1 MKSDNRRVN
10 GANNSSG
17 FDQVRR
23 AKDAKGTLKRI
34 WAYLSK
40 QKKALTLVILLII
53 ITSILGILGSYLIGV
68 TIDNYIIN
76 KNLDG
81 TLKMLGIMAVAYI
94 LNSLLTWLQTYIMV
108 IISQKTIKNI
118 RADLFSKFQTLS
130 LRFFDN
136 HPHGEL
142 MSHVTND
149 IDNLNNALTQGV
161 IQFLTSVLT
170 IIGVTIAMLFLN
182 WIMAIV
188 AFIIIPVILL
198 ITRKLSKFTKDAF
211 IKRQETLGELN
222 GFIEET
228 IGGQEIIALFG
239 QEEEVFDNFKVS
251 NDNLKEASLKAEIY
265 SGIMNPLMNFV
276 NNLDFALVVAVG
288 GFLTLKNLAT
298 IGIIATFV
306 NYARQFSRPLNQ
318 LATLYNTIQAAIAG
332 GERVF
337 KIMDE
342 VPDIVD
348 SNDAKDIE
356 SLKGEVVFNDV
367 SFGYNEEKMV
377 LKNINLNAKPG
388 ESIAL
393 VGPTGSGKTTVI
405 NLLTR
410 FYDINSGE
418 IKIDGLDIKNYT
430 INSLRENIGVVLQDS
445 FLFSGTI
452 KDNIKYGRLEAT
464 NEEVIEAAKLANAH
478 SFIDYLPDKYDTVVA
493 AQGENLSQGQR
504 QLISIARAI
513 LSNPNI
519 LVLDEAT
526 SNIDTRTE
534 LQIQEGLNNLMKGR
548 TSFIIAHRLKTI
560 EEASKIIVIKSGEI
574 IERGNHKSLI
584 ESKGFYYELYT
595 SQFKI

>member
-10 GANNSSG
+10 MANNSSG
-17 FDQVRR
+17 FDQVKR
-23 AKDAKGTLKRI
+23 AKNAKGTLKRI
-34 WAYLSK
+34 WAYLNK

-76 KNLDG
+76 KNLNG
-81 TLKMLGIMAVAYI
+81 TLKMIGIMAVVYI
-94 LNSLLTWLQTYIMV
+94 SNALLTWLQTYIMV

-170 IIGVTIAMLFLN
+170 VIGVTIAMLSLN

-188 AFIIIPVILL
+188 AFIIIPVIFL

-211 IKRQETLGELN
+211 IERQETLGELN

-239 QEEEVFDNFKVS
+239 QEEEVLDNFNVN

-298 IGIIATFV
+298 IGVIATFV
-306 NYARQFSRPLNQ
+306 NYSRQFSRPLNQ

-337 KIMDE
+337 EIMDE
-342 VPDIVD
+342 VPDIAD
-348 SNDAKDIE
+348 NNDAKDIE

-430 INSLRENIGVVLQDS
+430 IDSLRENIGVVLQDS

-464 NEEVIEAAKLANAH
+464 DEEVIKAAKLANAH

>member
-1 MKSDNRRVN
+1 MKIDNRRVN

-53 ITSILGILGSYLIGV
+53 VTSILGILGSYLIGV

-81 TLKMLGIMAVAYI
+81 TLKMLGIMAVVYI
-94 LNSLLTWLQTYIMV
+94 SNSLLTWLQTYIMV

-198 ITRKLSKFTKDAF
+198 ITRKLSRFTKDAF
-211 IKRQETLGELN
+211 IRRQETLGELN

-239 QEEEVFDNFKVS
+239 QEEEVFDNFKIS

-430 INSLRENIGVVLQDS
+430 IDSLRENIGVVLQDS

-464 NEEVIEAAKLANAH
+464 DEEVIEAAKLANAH
-478 SFIDYLPDKYDTVVA
+478 SFIDYLPDKYDTIVA

-504 QLISIARAI
+504 QLISIARAL
-513 LSNPNI
+513 LSNPSI

>member
-1 MKSDNRRVN
+1 MKIDNRRVN

-17 FDQVRR
+17 FDQVKR

-81 TLKMLGIMAVAYI
+81 TLKMLGIMAIVYI

-170 IIGVTIAMLFLN
+170 IIGVIIAMLSLN

-228 IGGQEIIALFG
+228 IGGREIIALFG

-298 IGIIATFV
+298 IGVIATFV

-356 SLKGEVVFNDV
+356 SLKGKVVFNDV

-464 NEEVIEAAKLANAH
+464 DEEVIEAAKLANAH

>member
-1 MKSDNRRVN
+1 MKIDNRRVN

-81 TLKMLGIMAVAYI
+81 TLKMLGIMAIVYI
-94 LNSLLTWLQTYIMV
+94 SNSLLTWLQTYIMV

-198 ITRKLSKFTKDAF
+198 ITRKLSRFTKDAF
-211 IKRQETLGELN
+211 IRRQETLGELN

-430 INSLRENIGVVLQDS
+430 IDSLRENIGVVLQDS

-464 NEEVIEAAKLANAH
+464 DEEVIEAAKLANAH
-478 SFIDYLPDKYDTVVA
+478 SFIDHLPDKYDTIVA

-504 QLISIARAI
+504 QLISIARAL
-513 LSNPNI
+513 LSNPSI

>member
-1 MKSDNRRVN
+1 MKIDNRRVN

-53 ITSILGILGSYLIGV
+53 ITSILGILGSYLIGA

-81 TLKMLGIMAVAYI
+81 TLKMLGIMAIVYI
-94 LNSLLTWLQTYIMV
+94 SNSLLTWLQTYIMV

-198 ITRKLSKFTKDAF
+198 ITRKLSRFTKDAF
-211 IKRQETLGELN
+211 IRRQETLGELN

-356 SLKGEVVFNDV
+356 SLSGEVVFNDV

-430 INSLRENIGVVLQDS
+430 IDSLRENIGVVLQDS

-464 NEEVIEAAKLANAH
+464 DEEIIEAAKLANAH

>member
-1 MKSDNRRVN
+1 MKIDNRRVN
-10 GANNSSG
+10 GVNNSSG

-81 TLKMLGIMAVAYI
+81 TLKMLGIMAIVYI
-94 LNSLLTWLQTYIMV
+94 SNSLLTWLQTYIMV

-198 ITRKLSKFTKDAF
+198 ITRKLSRFTKDAF
-211 IKRQETLGELN
+211 IRRQETLGELN

-430 INSLRENIGVVLQDS
+430 IDSLRENIGVVLQDS

-464 NEEVIEAAKLANAH
+464 DEEVIETAKLANAH
-478 SFIDYLPDKYDTVVA
+478 SFIDHLPDKYDTIVA

-504 QLISIARAI
+504 QLISIARAL
-513 LSNPNI
+513 LSNPSI

>member
-1 MKSDNRRVN
+1 MKIDNRRVN

-34 WAYLSK
+34 WAYLGK

-81 TLKMLGIMAVAYI
+81 TLKMLGIMAVVYI
-94 LNSLLTWLQTYIMV
+94 SNSLLTWLQTYIMV

-130 LRFFDN
+130 LRFFDS

-198 ITRKLSKFTKDAF
+198 ITRKLSRFTKDAF
-211 IKRQETLGELN
+211 IRRQETLGELN

-337 KIMDE
+337 KIMDQ

-356 SLKGEVVFNDV
+356 SLKGEVVFNNV

-430 INSLRENIGVVLQDS
+430 IDSLRENIGVVLQDS

-464 NEEVIEAAKLANAH
+464 DEEVIEAAKLANAH
-478 SFIDYLPDKYDTVVA
+478 SFIDHLPDKYDTIVA

-504 QLISIARAI
+504 QLISIARAL
-513 LSNPNI
+513 LSNPSI

>member
-1 MKSDNRRVN
+1 MKIDNRRVN
-10 GANNSSG
+10 AANNSSG

-23 AKDAKGTLKRI
+23 AKDAKGTIKRI

-76 KNLDG
+76 KNLNG
-81 TLKMLGIMAVAYI
+81 TLKMLGIMAVVYI
-94 LNSLLTWLQTYIMV
+94 SNSLLTWLQTYIMV
-108 IISQKTIKNI
+108 IISQKAIKNI
-118 RADLFSKFQTLS
+118 REDLFSKFQTLS

-170 IIGVTIAMLFLN
+170 IIGVTIAMLSLN

-198 ITRKLSKFTKDAF
+198 ITRKLSRFTKDAF

-298 IGIIATFV
+298 IGVIATFV

-342 VPDIVD
+342 VPDIVN

-356 SLKGEVVFNDV
+356 ALKGEVVFNDV

-464 NEEVIEAAKLANAH
+464 DEEVIEAAKLANAH
-478 SFIDYLPDKYDTVVA
+478 SFIDYLPDKYDTIVA

-513 LSNPNI
+513 LSNPSI

-574 IERGNHKSLI
+574 IERGNHKNLI

>member
-1 MKSDNRRVN
+1 MKIDNRRVN

-76 KNLDG
+76 KNLNG
-81 TLKMLGIMAVAYI
+81 TLKMLGIMAVVYI
-94 LNSLLTWLQTYIMV
+94 SNSLLTWLQTYIMV

-198 ITRKLSKFTKDAF
+198 ITRKLSRFTKDAF

-464 NEEVIEAAKLANAH
+464 DEEIIEAAKLANAH
-478 SFIDYLPDKYDTVVA
+478 SFIDYLPDKYDTIVA

>member
-1 MKSDNRRVN
+1 MKIDNRRVN

-34 WAYLSK
+34 WAYLNK

-76 KNLDG
+76 KNLNG
-81 TLKMLGIMAVAYI
+81 TLKMLGIMAVVYI
-94 LNSLLTWLQTYIMV
+94 SNSLLTWLQTYIMV
-108 IISQKTIKNI
+108 IISQKAIKNI
-118 RADLFSKFQTLS
+118 REDLFSKFQTLS

-198 ITRKLSKFTKDAF
+198 ITRKLSRFTKDAF

-222 GFIEET
+222 SFIEET

-298 IGIIATFV
+298 IGVIATFV

-342 VPDIVD
+342 VPDIVNID
-348 SNDAKDIE
+348 NAKDIE
-356 SLKGEVVFNDV
+356 YLSGEVDFNDV

-377 LKNINLNAKPG
+377 LKNINLNAKSG

-418 IKIDGLDIKNYT
+418 IKIDGLNIKNYT

-464 NEEVIEAAKLANAH
+464 DEEVIEAAKLANAH
-478 SFIDYLPDKYDTVVA
+478 SFIDYLPNKYDTVVA

-513 LSNPNI
+513 LSNPSI

-534 LQIQEGLNNLMKGR
+534 LQIQEGLKNLMKGR

-574 IERGNHKSLI
+574 IEGGNHKSLI

>member
-1 MKSDNRRVN
+1 
-10 GANNSSG
+10 
-17 FDQVRR
+17 
-23 AKDAKGTLKRI
+23 
-34 WAYLSK
+34 
-40 QKKALTLVILLII
+40 
-53 ITSILGILGSYLIGV
+53 
-68 TIDNYIIN
+68 
-76 KNLDG
+76 
-81 TLKMLGIMAVAYI
+81 
-94 LNSLLTWLQTYIMV
+94 
-108 IISQKTIKNI
+108 
-118 RADLFSKFQTLS
+118 
-130 LRFFDN
+130 
-136 HPHGEL
+136 
-142 MSHVTND
+142 
-149 IDNLNNALTQGV
+149 
-161 IQFLTSVLT
+161 
-170 IIGVTIAMLFLN
+170 
-182 WIMAIV
+182 
-188 AFIIIPVILL
+188 
-198 ITRKLSKFTKDAF
+198 
-211 IKRQETLGELN
+211 
-222 GFIEET
+222 
-228 IGGQEIIALFG
+228 
-239 QEEEVFDNFKVS
+239 
-251 NDNLKEASLKAEIY
+251 
-265 SGIMNPLMNFV
+265 
-276 NNLDFALVVAVG
+276 
-288 GFLTLKNLAT
+288 
-298 IGIIATFV
+298 
-306 NYARQFSRPLNQ
+306 
-318 LATLYNTIQAAIAG
+318 
-332 GERVF
+332 VF

-356 SLKGEVVFNDV
+356 SLKGEVVFNNV

-430 INSLRENIGVVLQDS
+430 IDSLRENIGVVLQDS

-464 NEEVIEAAKLANAH
+464 DEEVIEAAKLANAH
-478 SFIDYLPDKYDTVVA
+478 SFIDHLPDKYDTIVA

-504 QLISIARAI
+504 QLISIARAL
-513 LSNPNI
+513 LSNPSI

>member
-1 MKSDNRRVN
+1 MKIDNRRVN

-81 TLKMLGIMAVAYI
+81 TLKMLGIMAIVYI

-198 ITRKLSKFTKDAF
+198 ITRKLSRFTKDAF
-211 IKRQETLGELN
+211 IRRQETLGELN

-356 SLKGEVVFNDV
+356 SLKGEVAFNDV

-464 NEEVIEAAKLANAH
+464 DEEVIEAAKLANAH

-548 TSFIIAHRLKTI
+548 TSFVIAHRLKTI

>member
-10 GANNSSG
+10 MANNSSG
-17 FDQVRR
+17 FDQVKR
-23 AKDAKGTLKRI
+23 AKNAKGTLKRI
-34 WAYLSK
+34 WAYLNK

-76 KNLDG
+76 KNLNG
-81 TLKMLGIMAVAYI
+81 TLKMLGIMAVVYI
-94 LNSLLTWLQTYIMV
+94 SNALLTWLQTYIMV

-170 IIGVTIAMLFLN
+170 VIGVTIAMLSLN

-188 AFIIIPVILL
+188 AFIIIPVIFL

-211 IKRQETLGELN
+211 IERQETLGELN

-239 QEEEVFDNFKVS
+239 QEEEVLDNFNVN

-298 IGIIATFV
+298 IGVIATFV
-306 NYARQFSRPLNQ
+306 NYSRQFSRPLNQ

-337 KIMDE
+337 EIMDE
-342 VPDIVD
+342 VPDIAD
-348 SNDAKDIE
+348 NNDAKDIE

-430 INSLRENIGVVLQDS
+430 IDSLRENIGVVLQDS

-464 NEEVIEAAKLANAH
+464 DEEVIKAAKLANAH

>member
-1 MKSDNRRVN
+1 M
-10 GANNSSG
+10 
-17 FDQVRR
+17 
-23 AKDAKGTLKRI
+23 
-34 WAYLSK
+34 LS
-40 QKKALTLVILLII
+40 
-53 ITSILGILGSYLIGV
+53 
-68 TIDNYIIN
+68 
-76 KNLDG
+76 
-81 TLKMLGIMAVAYI
+81 
-94 LNSLLTWLQTYIMV
+94 
-108 IISQKTIKNI
+108 
-118 RADLFSKFQTLS
+118 
-130 LRFFDN
+130 
-136 HPHGEL
+136 
-142 MSHVTND
+142 
-149 IDNLNNALTQGV
+149 
-161 IQFLTSVLT
+161 
-170 IIGVTIAMLFLN
+170 LN

-188 AFIIIPVILL
+188 AFIIIPVIFL

-211 IKRQETLGELN
+211 IERQETLGELN

-239 QEEEVFDNFKVS
+239 QEEEVLDNFNVN

-298 IGIIATFV
+298 IGVIATFV
-306 NYARQFSRPLNQ
+306 NYSRQFSRPLNQ

-337 KIMDE
+337 EIMDE
-342 VPDIVD
+342 VPDIAD
-348 SNDAKDIE
+348 NNDAKDIE

-430 INSLRENIGVVLQDS
+430 IDSLRENIGVVLQDS

-464 NEEVIEAAKLANAH
+464 DEEVIKAAKLANAH

>member
-1 MKSDNRRVN
+1 MKIDNRRVN

-53 ITSILGILGSYLIGV
+53 VTSILGILGSYLIGF

-81 TLKMLGIMAVAYI
+81 TLKMLGIMAIVYI
-94 LNSLLTWLQTYIMV
+94 SNSLLTWLQTYIMV

-198 ITRKLSKFTKDAF
+198 ITRKLSRFTKDAF
-211 IKRQETLGELN
+211 IRRQETLGELN

-430 INSLRENIGVVLQDS
+430 IDSLRENIGVVLQDS

-464 NEEVIEAAKLANAH
+464 DEEVIEAAKLANAH
-478 SFIDYLPDKYDTVVA
+478 SFIDYLPDKYDTIVA

-504 QLISIARAI
+504 QLISIARAL

>member
-1 MKSDNRRVN
+1 MKIDNRRVN

-53 ITSILGILGSYLIGV
+53 VTSILGILGSYLIGV

-81 TLKMLGIMAVAYI
+81 TLKMLGIMAVVYI
-94 LNSLLTWLQTYIMV
+94 SNSLLTWLQTYIMV

-198 ITRKLSKFTKDAF
+198 ITRKLSRFTKDAF
-211 IKRQETLGELN
+211 IRRQETLGELN

-418 IKIDGLDIKNYT
+418 IKIDGLDIKSYT
-430 INSLRENIGVVLQDS
+430 IDSLRENIGVVLQDS

-464 NEEVIEAAKLANAH
+464 DEEVIEAAKLANAH
-478 SFIDYLPDKYDTVVA
+478 SFIDYLPDKYDTIVA

-504 QLISIARAI
+504 QLISIARAL
-513 LSNPNI
+513 LSNPSI